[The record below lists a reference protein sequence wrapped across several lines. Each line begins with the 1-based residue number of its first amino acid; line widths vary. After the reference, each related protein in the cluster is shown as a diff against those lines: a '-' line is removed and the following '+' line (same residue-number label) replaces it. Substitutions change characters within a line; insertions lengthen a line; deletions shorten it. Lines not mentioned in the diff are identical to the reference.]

1 MALPL
6 ALNAIY
12 GYNLRVL
19 KPYINKKGVH
29 IAVNRIREIRK
40 SKGVTQSSLAVL
52 AKVSQP
58 YLHDLELNRRGAK
71 PETIMRIADALG
83 VTVDELTKEAGVSA

>member
-6 ALNAIY
+6 AIKAIF
-12 GYNLRVL
+12 GYNSRVL
-19 KPYINKKGVH
+19 KPYINIKGG
-29 IAVNRIREIRK
+29 AYSLNRIREIRK
-40 SKGVTQSSLAVL
+40 AKGVTQSSLAVL

-71 PETIMRIADALG
+71 PETILRIAEALG
-83 VTVDELTKEAGVSA
+83 VKVEELTQEAGVSA